1 MTIAIDD
8 DLPQAVQAMIDRQR
22 HACSGP
28 WTVSREAVQSLAA
41 AIQDPDPR
49 RWGQQCT
56 APQTMLSTWTRPA
69 RWSPD
74 EALPQKPLQTH
85 YELKELLGYP
95 VAIVSGIESHFHAP
109 VILGATVR
117 SVELLRSVSA
127 EKDTRLG
134 RGRFWSIEVQYH
146 DEAGVLLGIEEY
158 ECLGYRRAGEPHA

>member
-1 MTIAIDD
+1 
-8 DLPQAVQAMIDRQR
+8 
-22 HACSGP
+22 
-28 WTVSREAVQSLAA
+28 
-41 AIQDPDPR
+41 
-49 RWGQQCT
+49 
-56 APQTMLSTWTRPA
+56 
-69 RWSPD
+69 
-74 EALPQKPLQTH
+74 
-85 YELKELLGYP
+85 
-95 VAIVSGIESHFHAP
+95 